1 MELGRL
7 MIARNPKDVGL
18 LMREQRR
25 RLGLDQGEL
34 ARRARVSRQWVI
46 EVEQGKAR
54 AEVGLVLRA
63 LGVLGLTLDIQ
74 EARQRVAQDGAR
86 LPIDLDAVIERARA
100 ERGGVTEVARLG
112 SGPSS
117 QKKPSKRKKA
127 RPR

>member
-1 MELGRL
+1 
-7 MIARNPKDVGL
+7 MIAKNPRDVGL

-25 RLGLDQGEL
+25 KLGLDQGEL

-74 EARQRVAQDGAR
+74 EERQRVAHDGAPA
-86 LPIDLDAVIERARA
+86 PIDLDAIIERARA
-100 ERGGVTEVARLG
+100 DGGGRAGVARLR
-112 SGPSS
+112 SAPSS
-117 QKKPSKRKKA
+117 KKKSGKLKQA
-127 RPR
+127 RPK